1 MRFPI
6 CGLFLCLTLSSLF
19 CLAGEEDTTGINK
32 KRLSIVLAGSGI
44 VYGASV
50 IALNQAWY
58 KQQQTS
64 FHFFNDNSEWNQVD
78 KAGHFYSAYQLSRVG
93 KELFLWTNMTDKQS
107 AIWGTVMSQV
117 FMATIDVFDGHSAE
131 YGFSWAISPPICWAA
146 DFSWVRSFF
155 HTNKK

>member
-1 MRFPI
+1 V
-6 CGLFLCLTLSSLF
+6 LTFSSLF

-32 KRLSIVLAGSGI
+32 KRLSIVLAGSGV

-93 KELFLWTNMTDKQS
+93 KELFLWTNMSDKQS

-117 FMATIDVFDGHSAE
+117 FMATIDVFDGL
-131 YGFSWAISPPICWAA
+131 FSRIRVFLGRYHRQFAGAA